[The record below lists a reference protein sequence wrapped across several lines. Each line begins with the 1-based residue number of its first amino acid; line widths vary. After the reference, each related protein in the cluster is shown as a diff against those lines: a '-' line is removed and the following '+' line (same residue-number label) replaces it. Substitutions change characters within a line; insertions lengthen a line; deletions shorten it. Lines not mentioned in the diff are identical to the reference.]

1 MLKMLQNIET
11 YPNFPE
17 KYYFKAILSK
27 QKRFETFSQI
37 FLTNYLKS

>member
-27 QKRFETFSQI
+27 QKKI
-37 FLTNYLKS
+37 